1 MHWVADEPYPSPLA
15 RCVATRFGNGGQAG
29 TVRPK
34 GVRKFVVEFK
44 GEPLARLPKG
54 VLPEAVLTTS
64 RGGFSNVRT
73 EAVPNDVP
81 GHWRA
86 EFDLAVTGTEPVELR
101 CFLRQGETV
110 LSETWL
116 YQHNPP
122 F

>member
-1 MHWVADEPYPSPLA
+1 M
-15 RCVATRFGNGGQAG
+15 
-29 TVRPK
+29 
-34 GVRKFVVEFK
+34 RKFLVEFK

-54 VLPEAVLTTS
+54 LLPEPIVSAS
-64 RGGFSNVRT
+64 RGQFSRIRA

-86 EFDLAVTGTEPVELR
+86 EFDLSVTGTEPVEMRCYLR
-101 CFLRQGETV
+101 SGGEI

-116 YQHNPP
+116 YQYHPA